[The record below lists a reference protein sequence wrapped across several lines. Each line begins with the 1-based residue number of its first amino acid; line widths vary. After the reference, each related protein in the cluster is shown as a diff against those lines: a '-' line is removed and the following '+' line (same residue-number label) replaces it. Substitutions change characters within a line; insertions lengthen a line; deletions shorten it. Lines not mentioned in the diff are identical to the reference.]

1 MEVTTERSESPV
13 CQELYFD
20 FIKGARQGLRR
31 SLASIK
37 AASTVSWESDQS
49 DQDMPNL
56 PASEYLEIRDGK
68 VCVAGTRIGL
78 DVLVYD
84 FRRGETPEGI
94 LQAYPSIGSLAKVYG
109 AITFVLE
116 HPQAIE
122 SYLQEQEAL
131 WNKFREEHPI
141 PDEMLERLRRTREE
155 LSRRSA

>member
-1 MEVTTERSESPV
+1 
-13 CQELYFD
+13 
-20 FIKGARQGLRR
+20 
-31 SLASIK
+31 
-37 AASTVSWESDQS
+37 
-49 DQDMPNL
+49 MPNL

-68 VCVAGTRIGL
+68 VCVSGTRIGL
-78 DVLVYD
+78 DVLIYD

-94 LQAYPSIGSLAKVYG
+94 LQAHPSIGSLAKVYD

-141 PDEMLERLRRTREE
+141 PDELLERLRRTKEE